1 MVSRRMEVVVVAV
14 VMAMVAVV
22 IVVMVVAV
30 VMVVKVLVT
39 VVYVVKAI
47 VLGEVQVRE
56 QKLPSLEGLFAL
68 LERGRK
74 L

>member
-1 MVSRRMEVVVVAV
+1 MEVVVVAV

-22 IVVMVVAV
+22 IV

>member
-22 IVVMVVAV
+22 IV

>member
-1 MVSRRMEVVVVAV
+1 MVVVAV

-22 IVVMVVAV
+22 IV